1 MDMAACYKQG
11 GYNQIYYNIIISLIT
26 GQNIKLGHFLVEN
39 KFGPPFLHRST
50 LRLTGS
56 DVDRQDNFIW
66 CQFRRPVRPDSI
78 WDLDLSQPLFHFY
91 FQGEKNGSRQG
102 SKNILIVFIPNI

>member
-1 MDMAACYKQG
+1 MCAHMYRSA
-11 GYNQIYYNIIISLIT
+11 
-26 GQNIKLGHFLVEN
+26 GQNIRLGHYLVEN
-39 KFGPPFLHRST
+39 KFGPPFLHRSS

-91 FQGEKNGSRQG
+91 FQGEKNGSMYVPTYHTHLLFSSFEG
-102 SKNILIVFIPNI
+102 